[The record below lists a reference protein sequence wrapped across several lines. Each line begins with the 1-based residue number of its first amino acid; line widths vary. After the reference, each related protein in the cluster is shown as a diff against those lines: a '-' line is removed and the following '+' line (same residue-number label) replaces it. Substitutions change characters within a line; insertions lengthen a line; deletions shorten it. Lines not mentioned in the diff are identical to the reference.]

1 MSSATPI
8 PPVPADSYRFLEFE
22 LDARNACLRRA
33 GATVPLRPKSFD
45 VLLYLVRHRGRLVT
59 KDELIDA
66 VWAPVVVTE
75 NSLVQCIREVR
86 EAIGDGGQA
95 RIETVAKRGY
105 IFTPEVAEA
114 TSGPVQPPAPA
125 LAANRRVRYALASA
139 VLVAGVIALAW
150 IAFGTGERPEEAAST
165 GPPSR
170 FPVAVL
176 PFDAPGG
183 PSPESDYFSRGISED
198 IAAALGRFPEFAV
211 AAPLAVAR
219 QRTAGASAEDL
230 QRQLKLRYLVEGSVR
245 RSPDRI
251 RIAVRL
257 TDLPRGVLLWS
268 ETYDAAPSEIF
279 RIEHDITARI
289 AGALSVKLSSLEGQ
303 RAASRPPAS
312 LEAYDFVL
320 RGREL
325 LTRLDRRTHSE
336 ARSMFERA
344 IELDPRQAG
353 AMVGIGRLDLS
364 AVALGWT
371 SDPDAAL
378 RRAGDLA
385 RQAIALDESNP
396 AAHVLLGRTYARLG
410 EPERAVETLGRA
422 VALNRSDPDSHA
434 GLGDALLWSGDARG
448 AVRSLETAI
457 SMDPRLSAEDLFSLG
472 AAYFMDG
479 RAADAIRVLE
489 RATTRNE
496 ANPFIFALLAA
507 GYAEAGREPESRFA
521 AANARRM
528 NPFFDSEN
536 FGSLFKVAAQRE
548 KLARALKQAG
558 L

>member
-1 MSSATPI
+1 MTNPKPLA
-8 PPVPADSYRFLEFE
+8 PVAADTYRFLEFE
-22 LDARNACLRRA
+22 LDARNACLRR
-33 GATVPLRPKSFD
+33 GATPVPLRPKSFD

-59 KDELIDA
+59 KDELIEA

-75 NSLVQCIREVR
+75 NSLVQCIREAR
-86 EAIGDGGQA
+86 EAIGDSGQA

-105 IFTPEVAEA
+105 IFTAEVIE
-114 TSGPVQPPAPA
+114 GPADTGPPATAP
-125 LAANRRVRYALASA
+125 RRARYALGVAA
-139 VLVAGVIALAW
+139 LVAAGGVAAW
-150 IAFGTGERPEEAAST
+150 IALETGAFRDGLPGLEAPAR
-165 GPPSR
+165 R

-183 PSPESDYFSRGISED
+183 PSPEADYFSRGISDD

-230 QRQLKLRYLVEGSVR
+230 QRQLRLRYLVEGSVR

-257 TDLPRGVLLWS
+257 TDLPQGVLLWS
-268 ETYDAAPSEIF
+268 QTYDAAPSEIF
-279 RIEHDITARI
+279 KIEDDIAARI
-289 AGALSVKLSSLEGQ
+289 AGALSVKVSSLERQ
-303 RAASRPPAS
+303 RAAGRPAAS
-312 LEAYDFVL
+312 MEAYDFVL

-353 AMVGIGRLDLS
+353 AMVGLGRLDLS

-371 SDPDAAL
+371 GDPDAAL
-378 RRAGDLA
+378 KRAGDLA
-385 RQAIALDESNP
+385 RAAIALDESHP
-396 AAHVLLGRTYARLG
+396 AAHVLLGRTYSRMG
-410 EPERAVETLGRA
+410 DPERAVETLGRA
-422 VALNRSDPDSHA
+422 IALNRSDPDSHA

-448 AVRSLETAI
+448 AIRSLEAAI
-457 SMDPRLSAEDLFSLG
+457 AMDPQLSAEDLFSLG

-479 RAADAIRVLE
+479 RPADAIRVLE